1 DDARTFRITFNEIT
15 RTAVQNALAHAGK
28 IDMDRVRAQE
38 ARRILDRVVGYPL
51 SNLISRKVVRQLSAG
66 RVQSVALRLVVDR
79 EREIEAF
86 RPEEFWR
93 LTALLAPRQGK
104 VGLAAPIKPTYSLV
118 LARPKKAD
126 ELARGASEGMPD
138 KAEEKPEAPVVP
150 EVPEG
155 AFLAELA

>member
-1 DDARTFRITFNEIT
+1 AGKAGRVYLATDPDREGEAIAWHIEDELKLDDARTFRITFNEIT

-38 ARRILDRVVGYPL
+38 ARRVLDRVVGYPL

-86 RPEEFWR
+86 KPEEFWK
-93 LTALLAPRQGK
+93 LTALLAPQGP
-104 VGLAAPIKPTYSLV
+104 LAAQKKPKYSLV
-118 LARPKKAD
+118 LARVK
-126 ELARGASEGMPD
+126 
-138 KAEEKPEAPVVP
+138 
-150 EVPEG
+150 
-155 AFLAELA
+155 